1 MFSYD
6 KGLGI
11 SIDPATAL
19 VSSGASFITFCTKC
33 VVTAV
38 QGPEPETT
46 GDAGAVWGDCCCS
59 HFMTPRDIHDV
70 TSCKTRILRYFR
82 LDNLD
87 YIAWVISDV

>member
-1 MFSYD
+1 MCICKDDGPTFFPFRAATAQVNLTPSVWRHLNHNKTIKNFKIMFSYD

-46 GDAGAVWGDCCCS
+46 GDAGAV
-59 HFMTPRDIHDV
+59 
-70 TSCKTRILRYFR
+70 
-82 LDNLD
+82 
-87 YIAWVISDV
+87 